1 MELNSDNQVRSERG
15 PIPEEDAREAD
26 LFLFDFADSL
36 GDGQPNIALLPAF
49 GRQGSYRHARLS
61 LLLVPIMASRVLDK
75 KLKKVLDMRT
85 DTPAL
90 LESLEAISTL
100 FSDHGSSGAAAA
112 TTADGEKAGGA
123 GHEYSTLDARRS
135 LREDLERQV
144 RLSNPTL
151 NNDRQRS

>member
-1 MELNSDNQVRSERG
+1 MC
-15 PIPEEDAREAD
+15 P
-26 LFLFDFADSL
+26 
-36 GDGQPNIALLPAF
+36 
-49 GRQGSYRHARLS
+49 S
-61 LLLVPIMASRVLDK
+61 LLLLLLLLLHLLVIMASRVLDK

-100 FSDHGSSGAAAA
+100 FSDHNNRSTPAAAVA
-112 TTADGEKAGGA
+112 ASGDGEKAGGG

-144 RLSNPTL
+144 CALQTL
-151 NNDRQRS
+151 PLAYTPE

>member
-1 MELNSDNQVRSERG
+1 
-15 PIPEEDAREAD
+15 
-26 LFLFDFADSL
+26 
-36 GDGQPNIALLPAF
+36 
-49 GRQGSYRHARLS
+49 
-61 LLLVPIMASRVLDK
+61 MASRVLDK

-100 FSDHGSSGAAAA
+100 FSDHNNGASAGGAAG
-112 TTADGEKAGGA
+112 DGEKAAGEGV

-144 RLSNPTL
+144 RRL
-151 NNDRQRS
+151 

>member
-1 MELNSDNQVRSERG
+1 MLAFV
-15 PIPEEDAREAD
+15 
-26 LFLFDFADSL
+26 LL
-36 GDGQPNIALLPAF
+36 LLPT
-49 GRQGSYRHARLS
+49 
-61 LLLVPIMASRVLDK
+61 MASRVLDK

-100 FSDHGSSGAAAA
+100 FSDHNSTTPAATGAAG
-112 TTADGEKAGGA
+112 DGEKAAGGG

-144 RLSNPTL
+144 RPAFMC
-151 NNDRQRS
+151 R

>member
-1 MELNSDNQVRSERG
+1 
-15 PIPEEDAREAD
+15 
-26 LFLFDFADSL
+26 
-36 GDGQPNIALLPAF
+36 
-49 GRQGSYRHARLS
+49 
-61 LLLVPIMASRVLDK
+61 MASRVLDK

-100 FSDHGSSGAAAA
+100 FNDHNTAAAAAA
-112 TTADGEKAGGA
+112 TSSTGGGGPGGQIGTSKLSGGGEEAASGGGGGGGA

-144 RLSNPTL
+144 
-151 NNDRQRS
+151 

>member
-1 MELNSDNQVRSERG
+1 
-15 PIPEEDAREAD
+15 
-26 LFLFDFADSL
+26 
-36 GDGQPNIALLPAF
+36 
-49 GRQGSYRHARLS
+49 
-61 LLLVPIMASRVLDK
+61 MASRVLDK

-100 FSDHGSSGAAAA
+100 FSDHNSTQAAGAAG
-112 TTADGEKAGGA
+112 DGEKAGGGGG

-144 RLSNPTL
+144 RPTL
-151 NNDRQRS
+151 QQ

>member
-1 MELNSDNQVRSERG
+1 
-15 PIPEEDAREAD
+15 
-26 LFLFDFADSL
+26 
-36 GDGQPNIALLPAF
+36 
-49 GRQGSYRHARLS
+49 
-61 LLLVPIMASRVLDK
+61 
-75 KLKKVLDMRT
+75 MRT

-100 FSDHGSSGAAAA
+100 FSDHSTGSSSGAAA

-123 GHEYSTLDARRS
+123 GHEYNTLDARRS

-151 NNDRQRS
+151 NSADSEASGTLELVGTLQSTCNSCSSRASMGIWGLRAASAI

>member
-1 MELNSDNQVRSERG
+1 
-15 PIPEEDAREAD
+15 
-26 LFLFDFADSL
+26 
-36 GDGQPNIALLPAF
+36 
-49 GRQGSYRHARLS
+49 
-61 LLLVPIMASRVLDK
+61 MASRVLDK

-100 FSDHGSSGAAAA
+100 FSDHNSNSNPASGAAG
-112 TTADGEKAGGA
+112 DGEKAGGG

-144 RLSNPTL
+144 RP
-151 NNDRQRS
+151 

>member
-1 MELNSDNQVRSERG
+1 
-15 PIPEEDAREAD
+15 
-26 LFLFDFADSL
+26 
-36 GDGQPNIALLPAF
+36 
-49 GRQGSYRHARLS
+49 
-61 LLLVPIMASRVLDK
+61 MASRVLDK

-100 FSDHGSSGAAAA
+100 FSDHNSAPANGAAG
-112 TTADGEKAGGA
+112 DGEKAAGGG

-144 RLSNPTL
+144 RLHL
-151 NNDRQRS
+151 W